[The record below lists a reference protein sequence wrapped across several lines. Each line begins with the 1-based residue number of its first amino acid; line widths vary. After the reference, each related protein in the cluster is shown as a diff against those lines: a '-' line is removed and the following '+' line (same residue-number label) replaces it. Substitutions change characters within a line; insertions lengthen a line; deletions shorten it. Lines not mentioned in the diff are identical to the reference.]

1 MGRMVP
7 QQHAYWSRTSQQV
20 DHYEAYLPHPLTGW
34 TPRIQ
39 AETVVR
45 GHEAATRLAA
55 TSARIASTPEAALC
69 LARADGIASSRIE
82 GIIASLREVSLWDT
96 ARPNSQARRS
106 GRLVDGASRI
116 SVAAHTVGNNRH
128 EPMRADDLLA
138 LHKTLFEDAGTDID
152 AGRFRTGPVWVGAS
166 ATNLPS
172 RARFV
177 PAPHGEVPALVDDLL
192 AWASS
197 RQCMAAAGPV
207 GAAAV
212 AHAQFE
218 TIHPFDDGNG
228 RVGRA
233 FMHACLARHSPY
245 PAPLPVSAAIDA
257 RKTAYMDALASFDS
271 YLGGPDDDER
281 SQSVTIM
288 IEWAATAV
296 EVACAYAE
304 AVADEVDACVRQAAS
319 MRHGTARRAV
329 MDQLISSPA
338 AAVPDLAA
346 RLGLSPRTTQR
357 AARRLE
363 DDGLVRVTRER
374 SPGEPLVAEIPSLI
388 DIVDTRTALLTA
400 LWQQTDNGQAP
411 DSATALHDIVPRV
424 ELSQPAPAGTC
435 PHIGVR
441 SRVRCVLPYRHNGP
455 HRYVR

>member
-7 QQHAYWSRTSQQV
+7 QQHAYWFRTSQQI
-20 DHYEAYLPHPLTGW
+20 DDYEAYLPHPLIGW
-34 TPRIQ
+34 TPILQ
-39 AETVVR
+39 AETVAR
-45 GHEAATRLAA
+45 GHEASTRLAT

-82 GIIASLREVSLWDT
+82 GVIASLREVSLWDT
-96 ARPNSQARRS
+96 ARPHSQAQRS

-116 SVAAHTVGNNRH
+116 AVDAHSVGSNRH
-128 EPMRADDLLA
+128 VPMRAGDLLA
-138 LHKTLFEDAGTDID
+138 LHKTLFEDTGADIN
-152 AGRFRTGPVWVGAS
+152 AGRFRTGLVWVGSS

-177 PAPHGEVPALVDDLL
+177 PAPHAEVPALVDDLL
-192 AWASS
+192 AWVSS

-218 TIHPFDDGNG
+218 TAHPFEDGNG

-233 FMHACLARHSPY
+233 FLHACLARHSPY
-245 PAPLPVSAAIDA
+245 PAPLPVSAAIES

-271 YLGGPDDDER
+271 YLGAPDDDER
-281 SQSVTIM
+281 SHSVSIM

-329 MDQLISSPA
+329 MDQLIASPA

-346 RLGLSPRTTQR
+346 RLGLSPRTAQR

-363 DDGLVRVTRER
+363 DDGLVRIAQER
-374 SPGEPLVAEIPSLI
+374 TPGEPLVAEIPSLI
-388 DIVDTRTALLTA
+388 DIVDTRTALLAA

-411 DSATALHDIVPRV
+411 DAATAFHDIAPRV
-424 ELSQPAPAGTC
+424 ELPQPPAAGTC

-441 SRVRCVLPYRHNGP
+441 SRVRCILPSGHNGA